1 MLRGGLCKAEVSG
14 LFGARSAGADPPLS
28 GVWLGDLTFSSTS
41 VAAYCA
47 SAGLR
52 SLRNA
57 HT

>member
-1 MLRGGLCKAEVSG
+1 MAGRAVISGGEG
-14 LFGARSAGADPPLS
+14 LFGTRSAGADLPLS
-28 GVWLGDLTFSSTS
+28 RVWLGGLTFSSTS